1 MKKRLTLAA
10 LLLLSITTIQ
20 FPVSAQSTA
29 VRQKAVA
36 EKLERAAAD
45 AKPANPVTSEKVET
59 DMSEA
64 LTLIQE
70 NHVSGSKIDYNE
82 LFKSSIESML
92 HSLDPHSNYFDSKE
106 FEEFRTEQGSRYF
119 GIGATIGDLRDADNE
134 GKVATYIKAT
144 FDEAPAHRAGL
155 RYGDKI
161 LEVNGQSMLG
171 KPFSE
176 VRNHLRGPRGTSAK
190 LKIERYGTKKVELID
205 IVRDAVPQPSIP
217 EVYMVRPGVGYISM
231 TGGFNQT
238 TFGEFSEGIKKLKA
252 EGLQQLVIDLR
263 GNGGGLVRQA
273 TLTANMF
280 LNREQIIFTQ
290 KGRIRGSYDVA
301 KSDNVSPEQVPI
313 VVLVNGGSASASE
326 ILAGALQDHDR
337 ALIVGETTFGKGLVQ
352 NPFVLDY
359 GSMVLLTIAKYET
372 PSGRAIQRDYSNGD
386 LYNYYSKG
394 GTLRDE
400 KPTNS
405 TPTGTETKTDLGRP
419 VYSGGG
425 ITPDEV
431 VKPTLLTPEQVTIR
445 TKLVDPVFA
454 FSLDLIYGKVAG
466 YETYK
471 IDRPIDFA
479 GDVKA
484 GEFPIPD
491 ALYNAFKSYAV
502 AKYKVTPAQVDKE
515 KDFVAR
521 SIRTELATASY
532 GMYTAFQI
540 NNDIDNQLKR
550 AIELLPKARELST
563 KAAEAW
569 KARPKSQTT
578 AIEGPKGNE

>member
-1 MKKRLTLAA
+1 MKKRLTLAF
-10 LLLLSITTIQ
+10 LLLISITTVQ

-29 VRQKAVA
+29 VRQKAVT
-36 EKLERAAAD
+36 EKLAAD
-45 AKPANPVTSEKVET
+45 AKATNPVTAEKVEL
-59 DMSEA
+59 DLSEA
-64 LTLIQE
+64 LTVIQE
-70 NHVSGSKIDYNE
+70 NHVSAGKIDYND

-92 HSLDPHSNYFDSKE
+92 HTLDPHSNYFDSKE
-106 FEEFRTEQGSRYF
+106 FEEFRTDQGSKYF
-119 GIGATIGDLRDADNE
+119 GIGATIGDLRDADNG

-144 FDEAPAHRAGL
+144 FDEAPANRAGL

-176 VRNHLRGPRGTSAK
+176 VRNHLRGPRGTAAK
-190 LKIERYGTKKVELID
+190 LTIERYGSKKVETID
-205 IVRDAVPQPSIP
+205 IVRDAVAQPSIP
-217 EVYMVRPGVGYISM
+217 EIYMIKPGIGYIAM

-238 TFGEFSEGIKKLKA
+238 TYGEFSEGFKKLKQD
-252 EGLQQLVIDLR
+252 GMQQLVIDLR
-263 GNGGGLVRQA
+263 NNGGGLVRQA
-273 TLTANMF
+273 TLIANMF

-290 KGRIRGSYDVA
+290 KGRIRGSYDVQR
-301 KSDNVSPEQVPI
+301 SDNSSPEQVPI
-313 VVLVNGGSASASE
+313 VLLVNSGSASASE

-394 GTLRDE
+394 GTLRDD
-400 KPTNS
+400 KPTNA
-405 TPTGTETKTDLGRP
+405 TPTGTESKTDLGRP

-425 ITPDEV
+425 ITPDDS
-431 VKPTLLTPEQVTIR
+431 VKATLLTPEQVTIR
-445 TKLVDPVFA
+445 TKLQDPVFA

-466 YETYK
+466 FENYK
-471 IDRPIDFA
+471 IDRAIDFA
-479 GDVKA
+479 GDIKP
-484 GEFPIPD
+484 GEFPVPD
-491 ALYNAFKSYAV
+491 ALYQAFKAFAA
-502 AKYKVTPAQVDKE
+502 AKYKVPAAQIDKE

-521 SIRTELATASY
+521 SLRTELATASY
-532 GMYTAFQI
+532 GMYTAFQTS
-540 NNDIDNQLKR
+540 NDVDNQLKR
-550 AIELLPKARELST
+550 AIELLPQARELSN

-578 AIEGPKGNE
+578 AVDGTKE